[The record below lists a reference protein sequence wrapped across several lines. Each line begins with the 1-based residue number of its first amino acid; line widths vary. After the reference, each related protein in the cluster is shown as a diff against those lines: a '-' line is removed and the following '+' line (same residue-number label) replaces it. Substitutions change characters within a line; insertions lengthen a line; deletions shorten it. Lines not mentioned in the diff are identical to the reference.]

1 MTVAEMSKIER
12 RVLIRAPRA
21 KVWRALT
28 EKGEFARWFG
38 VEMTGTFQPGA
49 RVEMKSTH
57 ETECKGDVTWVDVQ
71 EMTPERV
78 FSWRWHPGVTD
89 PNLDYSREPTTL
101 VEFRLEDAE
110 GGTLVTVTE
119 TGFDRISLARRAGVF
134 AQNEAGWTHQMNSL
148 ESYAGQ
154 AH

>member
-1 MTVAEMSKIER
+1 MTVAEMSRIEKR
-12 RVLIRAPRA
+12 MLIRAPRA
-21 KVWRALT
+21 RVWRALT
-28 EKGEFARWFG
+28 ETGEFARWFG

-49 RVEMKSTH
+49 RLEMKSTH
-57 ETECKGDVTWVDVQ
+57 EGECQGESTYVEVQ
-71 EMTPERV
+71 EMTPERT
-78 FSWRWHPGVTD
+78 FSWRWHPGVRQPD
-89 PNLDYSREPTTL
+89 VDYSQEPTTL

-134 AQNEAGWTHQMNSL
+134 AQNEAGWTSQMKSL
-148 ESYAGQ
+148 ESYVGQ